1 MEQQDNRRKKTAS
14 QSGRTS
20 RPASK
25 TTRRSAVSRTSTRSA
40 SSRARTSS
48 GEPMSRDEVR
58 SMKNFE
64 RRKRHRRNQLIG
76 YAIAIVVVVIAAVVL
91 SLTVFFKISNI
102 TVTGD
107 EIYSNSEIIEAS
119 KLKNGD
125 NLFTFSKADVKNDI
139 ERKLPYVES
148 VEIKRSPTGKV
159 TFTITAAKAKLAI
172 DRGNS
177 YILLSTSCKVLE
189 ENVQAINEDATLVTA
204 SELVSATPGV
214 SAEFENE
221 NDAQTIAK
229 IADIIEK
236 NEILNING
244 IDITDYT
251 DIKLAYNQRITLK
264 VGSVVL
270 FEKNADFIK
279 ATLEKI
285 DTDEPYFSGVID
297 FTIENK
303 AFINDNAAETTTQP
317 SEEPKTDENGEVKT
331 EKNTE
336 NTTEKA
342 DDTDTEKTTKK
353 SDGND

>member
-1 MEQQDNRRKKTAS
+1 MEHQDNRRKRTAS
-14 QSGRTS
+14 QGVRSS

-25 TTRRSAVSRTSTRSA
+25 TTRRPAGNRTSARSA

-58 SMKNFE
+58 SMKNIE
-64 RRKRHRRNQLIG
+64 RRKRRRRNQLIG

-102 TVTGD
+102 TVSGD

-119 KLKNGD
+119 RLKNGD

-139 ERKLPYVES
+139 ERKLPYVEN
-148 VEIKRSPTGKV
+148 VEIKRSPTGDV
-159 TFTITAAKAKLAI
+159 TFIITAAKARLAI
-172 DRGNS
+172 DKGNS
-177 YILLSTSCKVLE
+177 YVLLSTSCKVLE
-189 ENVQAINEDATLVTA
+189 ENVQAINEDAILVIA
-204 SELVSATPGV
+204 SELVTATPGV
-214 SAEFENE
+214 FAEFENE
-221 NDAQTIAK
+221 NDAQTITK
-229 IADIIEK
+229 IAEIIEK
-236 NEILNING
+236 NEILNLSG

-251 DIKLAYNQRITLK
+251 DIKLTYNQRITLK

-285 DTDEPYFSGVID
+285 DTDEPYFSGVIN

-317 SEEPKTDENGEVKT
+317 SEEPKTDENGEVIT
-331 EKNTE
+331 EKSTGK
-336 NTTEKA
+336 TTEKA
-342 DDTDTEKTTKK
+342 DDTATAKTTEK